1 MQSILEQ
8 ITDWLKSMI
17 ISGIMGNLSG
27 MFDSVNQQV
36 GQIAGDVGTTPANFS
51 PAVFS
56 MIRNISESVILPI
69 AGMVLTF
76 IACYELIQMLIEH
89 NNLANF
95 ETWTFF
101 KWVFKTFLAVTLISN
116 TFNITM
122 AVFDV
127 AQQVISRS
135 GGLISGSTSVSDA
148 TLTAMQATLEGMDLG
163 PLLGLYLQT
172 FVVQV
177 TMLAL
182 SAIIFVIV
190 YGRMVEIYLMV
201 SLAPIPFATF
211 GNHEQSHTGQNY
223 LRSLFALGFQGFLI
237 MICVGIYA
245 VLIQNLSF
253 SDNIIS
259 SIWGVMGY
267 TVLLALRCLRREASR
282 NPCLQRTKRGGM
294 SHGILYFC
302 AARPFKGQ
310 NQGLYEPDQT
320 ADSLLRSRC
329 ADWRSGFLFTQIQ
342 RESEPCRTWHDDGD
356 AAAFLSCHV

>member
-101 KWVFKTFLAVTLISN
+101 KWGFKTFLAVTLISN

-177 TMLAL
+177 TLLAL

-267 TVLLALRCLRREASR
+267 TVLLAFTLFKTGSLAKSV
-282 NPCLQRTKRGGM
+282 
-294 SHGILYFC
+294 F
-302 AARPFKGQ
+302 AA
-310 NQGLYEPDQT
+310 
-320 ADSLLRSRC
+320 
-329 ADWRSGFLFTQIQ
+329 
-342 RESEPCRTWHDDGD
+342 H
-356 AAAFLSCHV
+356 

>member
-76 IACYELIQMLIEH
+76 IACFELIQMLIEH

-148 TLTAMQATLEGMDLG
+148 TLAAMQATLEGMDLG

-267 TVLLALRCLRREASR
+267 TVLLAFTLFKTGSLAKSV
-282 NPCLQRTKRGGM
+282 
-294 SHGILYFC
+294 F
-302 AARPFKGQ
+302 AA
-310 NQGLYEPDQT
+310 
-320 ADSLLRSRC
+320 
-329 ADWRSGFLFTQIQ
+329 
-342 RESEPCRTWHDDGD
+342 H
-356 AAAFLSCHV
+356 

>member
-148 TLTAMQATLEGMDLG
+148 TMTAMQATLEGMDLG

-259 SIWGVMGY
+259 SIWGVLGY
-267 TVLLALRCLRREASR
+267 TVLLAFTLFKTGSLAKSV
-282 NPCLQRTKRGGM
+282 
-294 SHGILYFC
+294 F
-302 AARPFKGQ
+302 AA
-310 NQGLYEPDQT
+310 
-320 ADSLLRSRC
+320 
-329 ADWRSGFLFTQIQ
+329 
-342 RESEPCRTWHDDGD
+342 H
-356 AAAFLSCHV
+356 

>member
-56 MIRNISESVILPI
+56 MIRSISESVILPI

-135 GGLISGSTSVSDA
+135 GGLISGNTSVSDA

-267 TVLLALRCLRREASR
+267 TVLLAFTLFKTGSLAKSV
-282 NPCLQRTKRGGM
+282 
-294 SHGILYFC
+294 F
-302 AARPFKGQ
+302 AA
-310 NQGLYEPDQT
+310 
-320 ADSLLRSRC
+320 
-329 ADWRSGFLFTQIQ
+329 
-342 RESEPCRTWHDDGD
+342 H
-356 AAAFLSCHV
+356 

>member
-148 TLTAMQATLEGMDLG
+148 TLTAMQATLEGVDLG

-267 TVLLALRCLRREASR
+267 TVLLAFTLFKTGSLAKSV
-282 NPCLQRTKRGGM
+282 
-294 SHGILYFC
+294 F
-302 AARPFKGQ
+302 AA
-310 NQGLYEPDQT
+310 
-320 ADSLLRSRC
+320 
-329 ADWRSGFLFTQIQ
+329 
-342 RESEPCRTWHDDGD
+342 H
-356 AAAFLSCHV
+356 

>member
-116 TFNITM
+116 TFDITM

-267 TVLLALRCLRREASR
+267 TVLLAFTLFKTGSLAKSV
-282 NPCLQRTKRGGM
+282 
-294 SHGILYFC
+294 F
-302 AARPFKGQ
+302 AA
-310 NQGLYEPDQT
+310 
-320 ADSLLRSRC
+320 
-329 ADWRSGFLFTQIQ
+329 
-342 RESEPCRTWHDDGD
+342 H
-356 AAAFLSCHV
+356 

>member
-190 YGRMVEIYLMV
+190 YGLMVEIYLMV

-267 TVLLALRCLRREASR
+267 TVLLAFTLFKTGSLAKSV
-282 NPCLQRTKRGGM
+282 
-294 SHGILYFC
+294 F
-302 AARPFKGQ
+302 AA
-310 NQGLYEPDQT
+310 
-320 ADSLLRSRC
+320 
-329 ADWRSGFLFTQIQ
+329 
-342 RESEPCRTWHDDGD
+342 H
-356 AAAFLSCHV
+356 

>member
-89 NNLANF
+89 NSLANF

-148 TLTAMQATLEGMDLG
+148 TLTAMQATLEGMDLE

-267 TVLLALRCLRREASR
+267 TVLLAFTLFKTGSLAKSV
-282 NPCLQRTKRGGM
+282 
-294 SHGILYFC
+294 F
-302 AARPFKGQ
+302 AA
-310 NQGLYEPDQT
+310 
-320 ADSLLRSRC
+320 
-329 ADWRSGFLFTQIQ
+329 
-342 RESEPCRTWHDDGD
+342 H
-356 AAAFLSCHV
+356 

>member
-8 ITDWLKSMI
+8 ITQWLKEMI

-69 AGMVLTF
+69 AGMILTF
-76 IACYELIQMLIEH
+76 IACYELIQILIEH

-101 KWVFKTFLAVTLISN
+101 KWVLKTFLAVTLISN

-127 AQQVISRS
+127 TQQVISRS
-135 GGLISGSTSVSDA
+135 GGLISGSTAINDT
-148 TLTAMQATLEGMDLG
+148 TLAAMQATLEGMDLG

-245 VLIQNLSF
+245 VLIQNLAF
-253 SDNIIS
+253 SSDIIG

-267 TVLLALRCLRREASR
+267 TILLAFTLFKTGSLAKSV
-282 NPCLQRTKRGGM
+282 
-294 SHGILYFC
+294 F
-302 AARPFKGQ
+302 AA
-310 NQGLYEPDQT
+310 
-320 ADSLLRSRC
+320 
-329 ADWRSGFLFTQIQ
+329 
-342 RESEPCRTWHDDGD
+342 H
-356 AAAFLSCHV
+356 

>member
-1 MQSILEQ
+1 MQGILEQ

-267 TVLLALRCLRREASR
+267 TVLLAFTL
-282 NPCLQRTKRGGM
+282 
-294 SHGILYFC
+294 
-302 AARPFKGQ
+302 FKTGS
-310 NQGLYEPDQT
+310 LAKSVFT
-320 ADSLLRSRC
+320 A
-329 ADWRSGFLFTQIQ
+329 
-342 RESEPCRTWHDDGD
+342 H
-356 AAAFLSCHV
+356 

>member
-89 NNLANF
+89 NNLSNF

-267 TVLLALRCLRREASR
+267 TVLLAFTLFKTGSLAKSV
-282 NPCLQRTKRGGM
+282 
-294 SHGILYFC
+294 F
-302 AARPFKGQ
+302 AA
-310 NQGLYEPDQT
+310 
-320 ADSLLRSRC
+320 
-329 ADWRSGFLFTQIQ
+329 
-342 RESEPCRTWHDDGD
+342 H
-356 AAAFLSCHV
+356 

>member
-89 NNLANF
+89 NNLTNF

-223 LRSLFALGFQGFLI
+223 LRSLLALGFQGFLI

-267 TVLLALRCLRREASR
+267 TVLLAFTLFKTGSLAKSV
-282 NPCLQRTKRGGM
+282 
-294 SHGILYFC
+294 F
-302 AARPFKGQ
+302 AA
-310 NQGLYEPDQT
+310 
-320 ADSLLRSRC
+320 
-329 ADWRSGFLFTQIQ
+329 
-342 RESEPCRTWHDDGD
+342 H
-356 AAAFLSCHV
+356 

>member
-101 KWVFKTFLAVTLISN
+101 KWVFKSFLAVTLISN

-267 TVLLALRCLRREASR
+267 TVLLAFTLFKTGSLAKSV
-282 NPCLQRTKRGGM
+282 
-294 SHGILYFC
+294 F
-302 AARPFKGQ
+302 AA
-310 NQGLYEPDQT
+310 
-320 ADSLLRSRC
+320 
-329 ADWRSGFLFTQIQ
+329 
-342 RESEPCRTWHDDGD
+342 H
-356 AAAFLSCHV
+356 

>member
-8 ITDWLKSMI
+8 ITNWLKSMI

-89 NNLANF
+89 NNLSNF

-223 LRSLFALGFQGFLI
+223 LCSLFALGFQGFLI

-259 SIWGVMGY
+259 SIWGVLGY
-267 TVLLALRCLRREASR
+267 TVLLAFTLFKTGSLAKSV
-282 NPCLQRTKRGGM
+282 
-294 SHGILYFC
+294 F
-302 AARPFKGQ
+302 AA
-310 NQGLYEPDQT
+310 
-320 ADSLLRSRC
+320 
-329 ADWRSGFLFTQIQ
+329 
-342 RESEPCRTWHDDGD
+342 H
-356 AAAFLSCHV
+356 

>member
-267 TVLLALRCLRREASR
+267 TVLLAFTLVKTGSLAKSV
-282 NPCLQRTKRGGM
+282 
-294 SHGILYFC
+294 F
-302 AARPFKGQ
+302 AA
-310 NQGLYEPDQT
+310 
-320 ADSLLRSRC
+320 
-329 ADWRSGFLFTQIQ
+329 
-342 RESEPCRTWHDDGD
+342 H
-356 AAAFLSCHV
+356 

>member
-101 KWVFKTFLAVTLISN
+101 KWVLKTFLAVTLISN

-259 SIWGVMGY
+259 SIWGVLGY
-267 TVLLALRCLRREASR
+267 TVLLAFTLFKTGSLAKSV
-282 NPCLQRTKRGGM
+282 
-294 SHGILYFC
+294 F
-302 AARPFKGQ
+302 AA
-310 NQGLYEPDQT
+310 
-320 ADSLLRSRC
+320 
-329 ADWRSGFLFTQIQ
+329 
-342 RESEPCRTWHDDGD
+342 H
-356 AAAFLSCHV
+356 

>member
-17 ISGIMGNLSG
+17 ISGIMGNLAG

-148 TLTAMQATLEGMDLG
+148 TLAAMQATLEGMDLG

-211 GNHEQSHTGQNY
+211 GNHEQSHTAQNY

-259 SIWGVMGY
+259 SIWGVLGY
-267 TVLLALRCLRREASR
+267 TVLLAFTLFKTGSLAKSV
-282 NPCLQRTKRGGM
+282 
-294 SHGILYFC
+294 F
-302 AARPFKGQ
+302 AA
-310 NQGLYEPDQT
+310 
-320 ADSLLRSRC
+320 
-329 ADWRSGFLFTQIQ
+329 
-342 RESEPCRTWHDDGD
+342 H
-356 AAAFLSCHV
+356 

>member
-17 ISGIMGNLSG
+17 ISGIIGNLSG

-148 TLTAMQATLEGMDLG
+148 SLTAMQATLEGMDLG

-267 TVLLALRCLRREASR
+267 TVLLAFTLFKTGSLAKSV
-282 NPCLQRTKRGGM
+282 
-294 SHGILYFC
+294 F
-302 AARPFKGQ
+302 AA
-310 NQGLYEPDQT
+310 
-320 ADSLLRSRC
+320 
-329 ADWRSGFLFTQIQ
+329 
-342 RESEPCRTWHDDGD
+342 H
-356 AAAFLSCHV
+356 

>member
-267 TVLLALRCLRREASR
+267 TVLLAFTLFKTGSLAKSVFAAHSGRRHDSWHLIFLYRETF
-282 NPCLQRTKRGGM
+282 QRSKPR
-294 SHGILYFC
+294 
-302 AARPFKGQ
+302 
-310 NQGLYEPDQT
+310 
-320 ADSLLRSRC
+320 SL
-329 ADWRSGFLFTQIQ
+329 
-342 RESEPCRTWHDDGD
+342 
-356 AAAFLSCHV
+356 

>member
-76 IACYELIQMLIEH
+76 IACYELIQVLIEH

-259 SIWGVMGY
+259 SIWGVLGY
-267 TVLLALRCLRREASR
+267 TVLLTFTLFKTGSLAKSV
-282 NPCLQRTKRGGM
+282 
-294 SHGILYFC
+294 F
-302 AARPFKGQ
+302 AA
-310 NQGLYEPDQT
+310 
-320 ADSLLRSRC
+320 
-329 ADWRSGFLFTQIQ
+329 
-342 RESEPCRTWHDDGD
+342 H
-356 AAAFLSCHV
+356 

>member
-36 GQIAGDVGTTPANFS
+36 GQIAGDVGTTPVNFS

-267 TVLLALRCLRREASR
+267 TVLLAFALFKTGSLAKSV
-282 NPCLQRTKRGGM
+282 
-294 SHGILYFC
+294 F
-302 AARPFKGQ
+302 AA
-310 NQGLYEPDQT
+310 
-320 ADSLLRSRC
+320 
-329 ADWRSGFLFTQIQ
+329 
-342 RESEPCRTWHDDGD
+342 H
-356 AAAFLSCHV
+356 

>member
-56 MIRNISESVILPI
+56 MIRSISESVILPI

-259 SIWGVMGY
+259 SIWGVLGY
-267 TVLLALRCLRREASR
+267 TVLLAFTLFKTGSLAKSV
-282 NPCLQRTKRGGM
+282 
-294 SHGILYFC
+294 F
-302 AARPFKGQ
+302 AA
-310 NQGLYEPDQT
+310 
-320 ADSLLRSRC
+320 
-329 ADWRSGFLFTQIQ
+329 
-342 RESEPCRTWHDDGD
+342 H
-356 AAAFLSCHV
+356 

>member
-223 LRSLFALGFQGFLI
+223 LRSLSALGFQGFLI

-267 TVLLALRCLRREASR
+267 TVLLAFTLFKTGSLAKSV
-282 NPCLQRTKRGGM
+282 
-294 SHGILYFC
+294 F
-302 AARPFKGQ
+302 AA
-310 NQGLYEPDQT
+310 
-320 ADSLLRSRC
+320 
-329 ADWRSGFLFTQIQ
+329 
-342 RESEPCRTWHDDGD
+342 H
-356 AAAFLSCHV
+356 

>member
-36 GQIAGDVGTTPANFS
+36 GQIAGDVGTTPVNFS

-76 IACYELIQMLIEH
+76 IACHELIQMLIEH

-267 TVLLALRCLRREASR
+267 TVLLAFTLFKTGSLAKSV
-282 NPCLQRTKRGGM
+282 
-294 SHGILYFC
+294 F
-302 AARPFKGQ
+302 AA
-310 NQGLYEPDQT
+310 
-320 ADSLLRSRC
+320 
-329 ADWRSGFLFTQIQ
+329 
-342 RESEPCRTWHDDGD
+342 H
-356 AAAFLSCHV
+356 

>member
-17 ISGIMGNLSG
+17 ISGIMENLTG

-101 KWVFKTFLAVTLISN
+101 KWVFKTFMAVTLISN

-127 AQQVISRS
+127 AQHVISQS
-135 GGLISGSTSVSDA
+135 GSLISSSTAINGD
-148 TLTAMQATLEGMDLG
+148 TLAAMQTTLEGMELG
-163 PLLGLYLQT
+163 PLLGLFLQS
-172 FVVQV
+172 FIVQI
-177 TMLAL
+177 TMMAL

-190 YGRMVEIYLMV
+190 YGRMVEIYLVV

-245 VLIQNLSF
+245 VLIQNLTF
-253 SDNIIS
+253 SDDIIA
-259 SIWGVMGY
+259 SIWSVMGY
-267 TVLLALRCLRREASR
+267 TVLLAFTLFKTGSLAKSV
-282 NPCLQRTKRGGM
+282 
-294 SHGILYFC
+294 F
-302 AARPFKGQ
+302 AA
-310 NQGLYEPDQT
+310 
-320 ADSLLRSRC
+320 
-329 ADWRSGFLFTQIQ
+329 
-342 RESEPCRTWHDDGD
+342 H
-356 AAAFLSCHV
+356 